1 MKKIITGITLHIIVI
16 ADMFYAMTDLNLYPF
31 YDIFLFL
38 MWWQISFYKKKKSLE
53 DICHLSLIIHN
64 KGTEDFL

>member
-1 MKKIITGITLHIIVI
+1 MVKKNCRLIAGLLMKKTIAGITLHIIVI

-38 MWWQISFYKKKKSLE
+38 M
-53 DICHLSLIIHN
+53 
-64 KGTEDFL
+64 